1 MVKDLGESPRRVFG
15 INCMKMANAE
25 GETKI
30 TILVVEDDPLILRF
44 ETAIL
49 KRSGYSVLSAAN
61 GIDGAALFSRHYDEI
76 DALVT
81 DISLPGMRGL
91 EFAEFA
97 RKVRADLK
105 VLFASGSMEEEEA
118 LSRVERARYLA
129 KPFTTEQLLTAVNA
143 LLQADG
149 AGDLLSAAR
158 QDTRT
163 TAGI

>member
-1 MVKDLGESPRRVFG
+1 
-15 INCMKMANAE
+15 MKLANTEAPPDMM
-25 GETKI
+25 
-30 TILVVEDDPLILRF
+30 TILVVEDDPLILGF

-49 KRSGYSVLSAAN
+49 KRAGYYVFSAAD

-97 RKVRADLK
+97 RKVRSDLR

-118 LSRVERARYLA
+118 LSRVKMAGYLA
-129 KPFTTEQLLTAVNA
+129 KPFTSEQLLSAVSE
-143 LLQADG
+143 LFKADVTR
-149 AGDLLSAAR
+149 LAR
-158 QDTRT
+158 QAADRVATV
-163 TAGI
+163 GI